1 MWKNWKLRAMHF
13 VTVWLVKNLLKAVH
27 EDELLTT
34 TSRGWYVGS
43 RRLRPDEIS
52 LLKQE
57 ARELKG
63 SYLWRLMSRDIK
75 YIAYLRAT
83 NKARTSEDL
92 LYSNAMYY
100 NLELLETFI
109 SKCDESL

>member
-1 MWKNWKLRAMHF
+1 MHF
-13 VTVWLVKNLLKAVH
+13 VTVKLVKNLLKAVH
-27 EDELLTT
+27 EDELLTV
-34 TSRGWYVGS
+34 TSRGWYVGK
-43 RRLRPDEIS
+43 RRLQPDEVS

-57 ARELKG
+57 AKEFKG
-63 SYLWRLMSRDIK
+63 SYLWKLMSRDVK
-75 YIAYLRAT
+75 YMAYLRAT

-109 SKCDESL
+109 TKCEESL